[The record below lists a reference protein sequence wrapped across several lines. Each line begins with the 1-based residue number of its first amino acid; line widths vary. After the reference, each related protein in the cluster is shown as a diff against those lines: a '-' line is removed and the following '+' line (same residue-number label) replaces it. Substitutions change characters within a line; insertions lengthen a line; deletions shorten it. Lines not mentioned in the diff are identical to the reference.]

1 MAKKGG
7 KSTIEKQL
15 QVYGGIQKT
24 LRGMS
29 KDEHDKYAAYGTPGY
44 ERYQKV
50 LAMEKEMKEVRDK
63 EIKIFDKDNKPM
75 FGNLRGLT
83 TEQVHEIAELSKD
96 YTAKRAVFIKE
107 LDERLEKKYKIT
119 LKYN

>member
-29 KDEHDKYAAYGTPGY
+29 KDEHDKYSAYGTAGY
-44 ERYQKV
+44 DRYQKV
-50 LAMEKEMKEVRDK
+50 LEKEKEMRAERER
-63 EIKIFDKDNKPM
+63 EIKIFDKENKPM

-83 TEQVHEIAELSKD
+83 TEQVHEIAELSKS
-96 YTAKRAVFIKE
+96 YTANRAKFIKE
-107 LDERLEKKYKIT
+107 LDEKLEAKYKIT

>member
-24 LRGMS
+24 LRGMT
-29 KDEHDKYAAYGTPGY
+29 KDEHDKYSAYGTPGY
-44 ERYQKV
+44 DRYQRV
-50 LAMEKEMKEVRDK
+50 LEKEKEMRAEREK

-83 TEQVHEIAELSKD
+83 TEQVHEIAELSKN
-96 YTAKRAVFIKE
+96 YTANRAKFIKE
-107 LDERLEKKYKIT
+107 LDEKLEAKYKIT